1 MILLALPRLS
11 SYSCVSALGSNFD
24 LIFKRMSRDD
34 MVLLSDGKNIPN
46 MIFFT
51 IALFVRADS
60 RYKSGTLITY
70 SVPEKPRDIIVLSFT
85 ESQLHL
91 QIKGDIAV
99 VDFNLAD
106 DQWHFLGAV
115 WNGVTGKASVFIDGP
130 EIKSAGDINTGNIIR
145 GGGWIALGQR
155 YFAENMTTLDL
166 STAFVGTLHQ
176 VSIWNAPSPAYHMW
190 NSAHNCTW
198 PIEGN
203 VRAWNSFQLGIKG
216 EVERKFKTQCK
227 GI

>member
-1 MILLALPRLS
+1 
-11 SYSCVSALGSNFD
+11 
-24 LIFKRMSRDD
+24 
-34 MVLLSDGKNIPN
+34 MVLLSDGKNIPS

-70 SVPEKPRDIIVLSFT
+70 SVPRYPSEIIVLSFT

-91 QIKGDIAV
+91 EIKGDMA
-99 VDFNLAD
+99 DAEFNLAD
-106 DQWHFLGAV
+106 DQWHFLGV
-115 WNGVTGKASVFIDGP
+115 IWNGVTGNVSVFIDGA
-130 EIKSAGDINTGNIIR
+130 EIKTAIEVNTGNIIR

-155 YFAENMTTLDL
+155 YLAENTTTLDL

-176 VSIWNAPSPAYHMW
+176 VSIWNVPTTAQHMW

-203 VRAWNSFQLGIKG
+203 VRAWNSFLPGIKG
-216 EVERKFKTQCK
+216 QVERKFKTQCK
-227 GI
+227 GT

>member
-1 MILLALPRLS
+1 MTLLARPRVN
-11 SYSCVSALGSNFD
+11 SYFCVSVLGSNFD
-24 LIFKRMSRDD
+24 LIFKRKSIDD

-70 SVPEKPRDIIVLSFT
+70 SVPEKPGEIIVLSFT
-85 ESQLHL
+85 ESQIHL
-91 QIKGDIAV
+91 AIKGDILD

-106 DQWHFLGAV
+106 DQWHFLGV
-115 WNGVTGKASVFIDGP
+115 IWNGVTGNASVFIDGA
-130 EIKSAGDINTGNIIR
+130 EMKNARDINIGNIIR
-145 GGGWIALGQR
+145 GSGWIALGQR
-155 YFAENMTTLDL
+155 YFAENMTTLAL

-176 VSIWNAPSPAYHMW
+176 VSLWNVPSTAYHMW

-198 PIEGN
+198 PIAGN
-203 VRAWNSFQLGIKG
+203 LRAWNSFLPGIKG
-216 EVERKFKTQCK
+216 QVERKFKTQCK